1 MTVMGIMMNP
11 TLARAIAPV
20 VRFAV
25 FDSLGNAEECFA
37 AASPPLIVVA
47 VGVVTA
53 CVVTSPLDD
62 NTLDWAT
69 YCLNP
74 LRLEKY
80 KADPTPVRSA
90 EGNVPRHNCLN
101 GFGPLAISRTVPVK
115 EFERDCCTRVLRRS
129 AGWSSTAERM
139 PDPRPAAKWKAVATN
154 VRHMSVKVNL
164 CVCPEESATSI
175 NRKVVVGNI
184 GLLVD
189 DDRCDR

>member
-1 MTVMGIMMNP
+1 MGIMMNP
-11 TLARAIAPV
+11 TEARAIAPV
-20 VRFAV
+20 VRFAI
-25 FDSLGNAEECFA
+25 FDSLGNAEEYFA
-37 AASPPLIVVA
+37 AASPPLTA

-62 NTLDWAT
+62 NKFDWAT

-80 KADPTPVRSA
+80 KADPTPVRSVD
-90 EGNVPRHNCLN
+90 GNVPRHNCLN
-101 GFGPLAISRTVPVK
+101 GFGPLAISRTVPVR

-154 VRHMSVKVNL
+154 VRHASMGVNL
-164 CVCPEESATSI
+164 CAQKRAQQAST
-175 NRKVVVGNI
+175 VGPSWIMTN
-184 GLLVD
+184 LLVD
-189 DDRCDR
+189 DDRCD